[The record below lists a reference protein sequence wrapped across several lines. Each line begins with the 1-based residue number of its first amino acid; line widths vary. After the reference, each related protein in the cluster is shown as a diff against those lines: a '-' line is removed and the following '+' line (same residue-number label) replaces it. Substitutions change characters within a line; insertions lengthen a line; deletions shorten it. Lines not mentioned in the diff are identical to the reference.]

1 MLPCLLG
8 VLHVTAPSPPDREHP
23 SVPPAESGDTRD
35 SITDVRGTVAR
46 FDMSYSL
53 SPGERLTFGPP
64 LRMRLPSFVYL
75 AISLVALTLVFGA
88 YAAPS
93 NSRLYVWLVEGDK
106 TRPLSSIAFA
116 LILVASAVGTVLR
129 AHMRGVVV
137 RRDGVEA
144 RYLMALGIPRI
155 RQWTWP
161 QISRL
166 ILDEKHVMLELWDS
180 RYERLPEVAAPAELG
195 ELLERL
201 ASAHG
206 IQITRLHSS
215 PPSPSGGGLG

>member
-1 MLPCLLG
+1 M
-8 VLHVTAPSPPDREHP
+8 TSPSHPESEHP
-23 SVPPAESGDTRD
+23 SLPPTEGEERD
-35 SITDVRGTVAR
+35 SITEVRGTVAR
-46 FDMSYSL
+46 FEMSYSL

-64 LRMRLPSFVYL
+64 LRMRLPSFIYL
-75 AISLVALTLVFGA
+75 GLSLAALALVFVA
-88 YAAPS
+88 YSSSS

-137 RRDGVEA
+137 RRDGLEG

-155 RQWTWP
+155 RKWTWA

-166 ILDEKHVMLELWDS
+166 ILDEKHVLLELWDN
-180 RYERLPEVAAPAELG
+180 RYERLPEVAAPAELS

-201 ASAHG
+201 AAAHG
-206 IQITRLHSS
+206 IQITRLKKL
-215 PPSPSGGGLG
+215 P

>member
-1 MLPCLLG
+1 M
-8 VLHVTAPSPPDREHP
+8 
-23 SVPPAESGDTRD
+23 
-35 SITDVRGTVAR
+35 RGTVAR
-46 FDMSYSL
+46 FEMSYSL
-53 SPGERLTFGPP
+53 SPGDRLTFGPP

-75 AISLVALTLVFGA
+75 AISLVALALVLIA
-88 YAAPS
+88 YSSSS

-106 TRPLSSIAFA
+106 TRPLSSLAFA

-137 RRDGVEA
+137 RRDGLEA
-144 RYLMALGIPRI
+144 RYLLAMGIPRI

-166 ILDEKHVMLELWDS
+166 ILDEKDVLLELWDN
-180 RYERLPEVAAPAELG
+180 RYERLPEVATPKEFH

-201 ASAHG
+201 GAAHG
-206 IQITRLHSS
+206 IQITRLTV
-215 PPSPSGGGLG
+215 PRT

>member
-1 MLPCLLG
+1 
-8 VLHVTAPSPPDREHP
+8 VTSPSHPESEHP
-23 SVPPAESGDTRD
+23 SLPPTEGEERD
-35 SITDVRGTVAR
+35 SITEVRGTVAR
-46 FDMSYSL
+46 FEMSYSL

-64 LRMRLPSFVYL
+64 LRMRLPSFIYL
-75 AISLVALTLVFGA
+75 GLSLAALALVFVA
-88 YAAPS
+88 YSSSS

-137 RRDGVEA
+137 RRDGLEG

-155 RQWTWP
+155 RKWTWA

-166 ILDEKHVMLELWDS
+166 ILDEKHVLLELWDN
-180 RYERLPEVAAPAELG
+180 RYERLPEVAAPAELS

-201 ASAHG
+201 AAAHG
-206 IQITRLHSS
+206 IQITRLKKL
-215 PPSPSGGGLG
+215 P